1 MSGFRV
7 GAEGWAPEVSTPTAG
22 RAKPKKTRGFAEG
35 RRHLIPDQL
44 SHVFINVRCYGEGH
58 AREEQG
64 PEYDFQY
71 HVHHFPILYIA
82 VYSIYTLWSAGGL
95 GPSLSSSPPPDGG
108 VFGIAGLSRSGGSPL
123 RSARRPPPSHHL
135 PRPRRPPPPSLPRG
149 PHRRERRPSGH
160 LGSSRGSGAPAFR
173 RGRRSFRRRVSAGL
187 PLHFADEEGR
197 IAGGGYRRWWY
208 LRGHGRRLPLGIT
221 KMPSWVGAIWSR
233 RHFAQILPEP
243 QWT

>member
-1 MSGFRV
+1 MVRRRPRAIPFV
-7 GAEGWAPEVSTPTAG
+7 VSPS
-22 RAKPKKTRGFAEG
+22 RWWSLWD
-35 RRHLIPDQL
+35 RRPLKIGGVA
-44 SHVFINVRCYGEGH
+44 S
-58 AREEQG
+58 
-64 PEYDFQY
+64 
-71 HVHHFPILYIA
+71 
-82 VYSIYTLWSAGGL
+82 SIGSAAAAFS
-95 GPSLSSSPPPDGG
+95 PSSSTSSEG
-108 VFGIAGLSRSGGSPL
+108 PL
-123 RSARRPPPSHHL
+123 RH
-135 PRPRRPPPPSLPRG
+135 PPPPSLPRG